1 VSEPVTAALS
11 HRQIMVVF
19 SGLMSGSLIAAL
31 DQNIVATALPRMV
44 SDLGGLSHISWVVT
58 AYLLTTTISTPLY
71 GKLGD
76 LFGRKRL
83 FQIAIVIFVFGSV
96 LSGAA
101 QTMGQLIAF
110 RGVQGLGAGGIIVGA
125 QAIIGDILA
134 PAERGRYQGY
144 TGSVWAGASII
155 GPFIG
160 GFFTQHLSWRWA
172 FYINVPIG
180 AVALCVTAVV
190 LRLPERREAPKID
203 WWGAALLS
211 AGVASLVLLTTW
223 GASNHAWSSPR
234 IVGLAVATAAFLT
247 AFGYVERRALD
258 PVLPGRLFRVSVFR
272 ISVLMSVIVGFA
284 VIGTTTFIPLYLQV
298 VDGAS
303 PVEAGV
309 KMTPIMVSLVLA
321 SIVSGRTISRRG
333 RYRLFPIAGTILMA
347 IGLLLLSF
355 MTAHT
360 GYLVQAM
367 SMAVLG
373 LGMGMVI
380 QVLILTA
387 QNSVSPRDLGVA
399 TSTVTFARS
408 IGASTGVAFFGAI
421 FSERLA
427 SNLRAAGGD
436 QLSGLASGLTPA
448 ALTRLDPAARA
459 ALVDSF
465 ASALHLVYLCAVPV
479 ALIGIVASLY
489 IKEQPLRV
497 RVVAAVVVE

>member
-1 VSEPVTAALS
+1 VSEPVTGALS

-19 SGLMSGSLIAAL
+19 SGLMSGTFIAAL

-83 FQIAIVIFVFGSV
+83 FQIAIVIFMFGSM

-101 QTMGQLIAF
+101 QTMGELIAF

-125 QAIIGDILA
+125 QAIIGDLLT

-144 TGSVWAGASII
+144 TGSVWAVASIV

-160 GFFTQHLSWRWA
+160 GFFTQHLSWRWV

-180 AVALCVTAVV
+180 AAALCVTAAV
-190 LRLPERREAPKID
+190 LRAPERRDAPSID

-211 AGVASLVLLTTW
+211 SGVASLVLLTTW
-223 GASNHAWSSPR
+223 GASKHAWSDPR
-234 IVGLAVATAAFLT
+234 IVGLAVNTAALLA
-247 AFGYVERRALD
+247 AFVHVERRAPD
-258 PVLPGRLFRVSVFR
+258 PVLPPRLFRDGVFR
-272 ISVLMSVIVGFA
+272 ISVLTSVIVGFA
-284 VIGTTTFIPLYLQV
+284 VLGVTTFIPLYLQV

-303 PVEAGV
+303 PTSAGV
-309 KMTPIMVSLVLA
+309 KMTPIMVSLVVA
-321 SIVSGRTISRRG
+321 SVVSGRTISRRG

-355 MTAHT
+355 MTPHT
-360 GYLVQAM
+360 AYPVQA
-367 SMAVLG
+367 
-373 LGMGMVI
+373 MGMVI

-387 QNSVSPRDLGVA
+387 QNSVSPLDLGVA

-421 FSERLA
+421 FSAHLA
-427 SNLRAAGGD
+427 SSLRAAGGD
-436 QLSGLASGLTPA
+436 RLSGMASGLTPA
-448 ALTRLDPAARA
+448 ALARLDPAARA

-479 ALIGIVASLY
+479 ALIGVVASLC

-497 RVVAAVVVE
+497 RVVPAQVVE

>member
-1 VSEPVTAALS
+1 LSEPVTGALS

-19 SGLMSGSLIAAL
+19 SGLMSGSFIAAL

-101 QTMGQLIAF
+101 QTMGELIAF
-110 RGVQGLGAGGIIVGA
+110 RGVQGVGAGGIIVGS
-125 QAIIGDILA
+125 QAIIGELLP

-144 TGSVWAGASII
+144 TGSVWAVASII

-160 GFFTQHLSWRWA
+160 GFFTQHLSWRWV

-190 LRLPERREAPKID
+190 LRRPERRDRPSID

-223 GASNHAWSSPR
+223 GAGTHAWSDPR
-234 IVGLAVATAAFLT
+234 IVGLAVGAAALLG
-247 AFGYVERRALD
+247 AFGYVERRAPD
-258 PVLPGRLFRVSVFR
+258 PVLPPRLFRVGVFR
-272 ISVLMSVIVGFA
+272 ISVLTSVIVGFA
-284 VIGTTTFIPLYLQV
+284 VLGTTTFIPLYLQV

-303 PVEAGV
+303 PVAAGV

-321 SIVSGRTISRRG
+321 SIVSGRIISRRG
-333 RYRLFPIAGTILMA
+333 RYRLFPIAGTILMSV
-347 IGLLLLSF
+347 GLLLLSF
-355 MTAHT
+355 MTPHT
-360 GYLVQAM
+360 GYPVQAA

-373 LGMGMVI
+373 FGMGMVL

-387 QNSVSPRDLGVA
+387 QNSVSPSDIGVA

-421 FSERLA
+421 FSAHLA

-436 QLSGLASGLTPA
+436 RLSGMASGLTPA
-448 ALTRLDPAARA
+448 ALARLDPAARA
-459 ALVDSF
+459 ALVDGF
-465 ASALHLVYLCAVPV
+465 AAALHLVYLCAVPV
-479 ALIGIVASLY
+479 ALISVVASLY

-497 RVVAAVVVE
+497 RVLSAPVVE

>member
-1 VSEPVTAALS
+1 
-11 HRQIMVVF
+11 
-19 SGLMSGSLIAAL
+19 
-31 DQNIVATALPRMV
+31 
-44 SDLGGLSHISWVVT
+44 
-58 AYLLTTTISTPLY
+58 
-71 GKLGD
+71 
-76 LFGRKRL
+76 
-83 FQIAIVIFVFGSV
+83 
-96 LSGAA
+96 
-101 QTMGQLIAF
+101 
-110 RGVQGLGAGGIIVGA
+110 
-125 QAIIGDILA
+125 
-134 PAERGRYQGY
+134 
-144 TGSVWAGASII
+144 
-155 GPFIG
+155 
-160 GFFTQHLSWRWA
+160 
-172 FYINVPIG
+172 
-180 AVALCVTAVV
+180 
-190 LRLPERREAPKID
+190 
-203 WWGAALLS
+203 
-211 AGVASLVLLTTW
+211 
-223 GASNHAWSSPR
+223 
-234 IVGLAVATAAFLT
+234 
-247 AFGYVERRALD
+247 
-258 PVLPGRLFRVSVFR
+258 
-272 ISVLMSVIVGFA
+272 
-284 VIGTTTFIPLYLQV
+284 V

-459 ALVDSF
+459 AIVDSF